1 MVPATREALSGR
13 SLVLGRRGAA
23 LAVAALTA
31 VALALR
37 LAHLRYGLPF
47 PFHSDAFQVEQAAA
61 LLRQG
66 WFTDAYDYP
75 HGLLYVYAALAR
87 LAGLAPERFADPAV
101 HQALGRAVSAVAGA
115 LLVPGVYRLAR
126 VAFERRVALLAA
138 AAIAL
143 DTAHVLTAHQ
153 ARPHEPVL
161 ASIVLLAPSVLRLAT
176 RPSARASHAAATG
189 AALGLA
195 ASLFPLGTLA
205 SGWAAALV
213 VALVRPFRRGA
224 ALAGAL
230 LLGFLVVWAGLGV
243 AMDRSDV
250 ARPLPGSS
258 AFDSQSTLS
267 LPLRM
272 ARRLDPG
279 DLPTTAVNW
288 IASSPALFAAAGLF
302 VLLRAVGRGAPA
314 AGPRRAL
321 LLYGSFPLVVYLTM
335 GLFLGTHARYALA
348 ATPFLAVLA
357 AAGCLALPRG
367 ARAVA
372 AALLLLVPLA
382 GTALYLRLLTRVD
395 TRLSAALML
404 PWLEAAGATV
414 AVQDRILVD
423 RAALGPAVLEFPPH
437 GSLASSGDFAPRLAL
452 RDSGADLYLR
462 ATGSQWSRGPLSPD
476 DLAALGFRLHGVLRG
491 GRAST
496 FDLPDL
502 PDRLASQ
509 LVRASRPG
517 PTIELW
523 TTAEGERALQ
533 SIAPAASDEDWTGAE
548 NPEDA
553 VAEVLAARGGA
564 ALGGATGGAGAAGRP
579 PAIVSLDVDGDGAPE
594 QVASSVDAAQLA
606 RLLALPSGDWS
617 DAGGGR
623 AGDRPAPRLTVRGR
637 PLNGEPVLLLLS
649 GAPPGGAVRW
659 SVRVQT
665 SADAAAIE
673 LPMPETVAGPR
684 GDVALGAL
692 WPREAPGGTT
702 VSVQAFVADAGAP
715 QGIAASNAMAATSP
729 R

>member
-1 MVPATREALSGR
+1 MVQAPPELI
-13 SLVLGRRGAA
+13 GRRGAA

-37 LAHLRYGLPF
+37 LAHLGYGLPF
-47 PFHSDAFQVEQAAA
+47 PFHSDSFQVEQAAA

-75 HGLLYVYAALAR
+75 HGLVYVYAALAR

-126 VAFERRVALLAA
+126 VGFDRRVALLAA
-138 AAIAL
+138 AAVAL
-143 DTAHVLTAHQ
+143 DTAHMLTSHQ
-153 ARPHEPVL
+153 ARPHEPLL
-161 ASIVLLAPSVLRLAT
+161 ALVVALAPSVLRLVT
-176 RPSARASHAAATG
+176 RPAARAWHATAAG
-189 AALGLA
+189 AGLGLA
-195 ASLFPLGTLA
+195 ASVFPLGA
-205 SGWAAALV
+205 VAGGWAAALV
-213 VALVRPFRRGA
+213 AALLRPARRAA

-230 LLGFLVVWAGLGV
+230 LLGFVCAWGLLGV
-243 AMDRSDV
+243 AMDRSDI

-258 AFDSQSTLS
+258 AFDEQSTLGM
-267 LPLRM
+267 PARTLR
-272 ARRLDPG
+272 RFDPG
-279 DLPTTAVNW
+279 DLPATAMNW
-288 IASSPALFAAAGLF
+288 IASSPALFAAAALF
-302 VLLRAVGRGAPA
+302 VGLRALSRR
-314 AGPRRAL
+314 AGPGGPTRAL
-321 LLYGSFPLVVYLTM
+321 LLYGSFPLLVYLTM
-335 GLFLGTHARYALA
+335 GLFVGSHARYALA

-357 AAGCLALPRG
+357 AAGCLALPRWG
-367 ARAVA
+367 RAVA

-382 GTALYLRLLTRVD
+382 GTTLYLRLLTRVD
-395 TRLSAALML
+395 TRLSAALLL
-404 PWLEAAGATV
+404 PRLAEAGATV

-437 GSLASSGDFAPRLAL
+437 ESLAGAAEFAPRLAL
-452 RDSGADLYLR
+452 RDSGADVYLR
-462 ATGSQWSRGPLSPD
+462 ATGSLWSRGPLAPV
-476 DLAALGFRLHGVLRG
+476 DLATLGFSLHGVLRG

-509 LVRASRPG
+509 LIEAPRPG
-517 PTIELW
+517 PTIEVW
-523 TTAEGERALQ
+523 TTADGERALA
-533 SIAPAASDEDWTGAE
+533 SIVPAAAWEGWTGAE

-553 VAEVLAARGGA
+553 VAEVLARRGA
-564 ALGGATGGAGAAGRP
+564 AAGRP
-579 PAIVSLDVDGDGAPE
+579 PAIVSIDLDGDGAPE
-594 QVASSVDAAQLA
+594 EVASSVGAAQLA
-606 RLLALPSGDWS
+606 KLLALPPGDWS

-623 AGDRPAPRLTVRGR
+623 AGERAAPRLSVRGR
-637 PLNGEPVLLLLS
+637 PLNGDPVLLLLR

-659 SVRVQT
+659 SVTVRS
-665 SADAAAIE
+665 SADAAPTE
-673 LPMPETVAGPR
+673 LPMPQSIAGPA

-702 VSVQAFVADAGAP
+702 VRVQAFVADAGAP